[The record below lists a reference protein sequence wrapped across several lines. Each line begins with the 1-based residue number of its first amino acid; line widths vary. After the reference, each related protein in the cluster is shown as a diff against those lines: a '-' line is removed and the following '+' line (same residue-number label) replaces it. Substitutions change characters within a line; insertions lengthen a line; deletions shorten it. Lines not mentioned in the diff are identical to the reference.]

1 MKHQNVIFTNSVG
14 DALNKAVEQLSP
26 RNVFVLTDE
35 NVERESLASFRLH
48 SEWQKIVIPA
58 GDINKNLDSAQTVW
72 NALQKG
78 GATRKSLLVNIGG
91 GVVTDLGGFAA
102 ATFKR
107 GIRFINASDFCID
120 GPKMF
125 TGFVCGIAAQDY
137 DLRAIYINSF
147 MKVVKHSPEGL
158 FGMFDFLR
166 EFSEKTNIELYIS
179 ISSEDEAPDYL
190 KAFINQ

>member
-58 GDINKNLDSAQTVW
+58 GDINKNLDSAQAVW

-78 GATRKSLLVNIGG
+78 GATRKSLLVKI
-91 GVVTDLGGFAA
+91 VVEQFVVD
-102 ATFKR
+102 
-107 GIRFINASDFCID
+107 RFSVEQ
-120 GPKMF
+120 P
-125 TGFVCGIAAQDY
+125 VLQHLGIA
-137 DLRAIYINSF
+137 
-147 MKVVKHSPEGL
+147 
-158 FGMFDFLR
+158 
-166 EFSEKTNIELYIS
+166 
-179 ISSEDEAPDYL
+179 
-190 KAFINQ
+190 

>member
-58 GDINKNLDSAQTVW
+58 GDINKNLDSAQAVW

-107 GIRFINASDFCID
+107 GIRFINIPTTLLSAVDAAV
-120 GPKMF
+120 GGK
-125 TGFVCGIAAQDY
+125 TGVNF
-137 DLRAIYINSF
+137 N
-147 MKVVKHSPEGL
+147 GL
-158 FGMFDFLR
+158 KNEIGVFK
-166 EFSEKTNIELYIS
+166 EAETVIISTVFS
-179 ISSEDEAPDYL
+179 APCPN
-190 KAFINQ
+190 AN